1 MRAFRGFLVLLLLSP
16 ALLHADTTIRFKM
29 DMKLA
34 AGLPRAAAEQIAKNQ
49 KAQFPRETVVE
60 IKGDKGYSNAGKTI
74 SLMDLTEQEITLVDT
89 DHKLYATVYIK
100 DFPGVMGAATALPSM
115 PPAAQK
121 FLESIK
127 SDFSMQKTGKTDA
140 ILGIQAEETEWTISL
155 QMQVPV
161 GLPPGLGTLKPGD
174 TITLM
179 KMVMRIWTPLPAEA
193 TRVPALAEF
202 AAHSWKQLSADP
214 ATTMQQMLPN
224 FPGLS
229 DSLAKMAQEMA
240 KSTVPALKTHVEL
253 YIPVLMQLGGL
264 MQGRA
269 QPPILGTYDPSTP
282 FVETDNEAV
291 EISTAPIDASI
302 FDVPSDHQP
311 ATLSRPAQSVAP
323 SASGPA
329 SQFRHRSH
337 PRTRPCRLHRSRAR
351 PDIWRFIDFRSSLPR
366 YARRI
371 PRREG
376 RSHESSFFCH
386 AVACGS
392 HSGRPNLGGHHQ
404 PKRLSGSVS
413 SDDQQ

>member
-34 AGLPRAAAEQIAKNQ
+34 AGLPPAAAEQIAKNQ
-49 KAQFPRETVVE
+49 KTQFPRETVVE

-74 SLMDLTEQEITLVDT
+74 SLMDLTKQQITIVDT

-155 QMQVPV
+155 QMQVPA

-214 ATTMQQMLPN
+214 PPPCSSSFPTSRVSAT
-224 FPGLS
+224 
-229 DSLAKMAQEMA
+229 
-240 KSTVPALKTHVEL
+240 
-253 YIPVLMQLGGL
+253 
-264 MQGRA
+264 
-269 QPPILGTYDPSTP
+269 
-282 FVETDNEAV
+282 
-291 EISTAPIDASI
+291 AS
-302 FDVPSDHQP
+302 
-311 ATLSRPAQSVAP
+311 
-323 SASGPA
+323 
-329 SQFRHRSH
+329 
-337 PRTRPCRLHRSRAR
+337 PR
-351 PDIWRFIDFRSSLPR
+351 W
-366 YARRI
+366 
-371 PRREG
+371 PRRWP
-376 RSHESSFFCH
+376 R
-386 AVACGS
+386 V
-392 HSGRPNLGGHHQ
+392 R
-404 PKRLSGSVS
+404 RRR
-413 SDDQQ
+413 